1 MSGDIES
8 RTITGSMDMGVHV
21 VDLVHH
27 RIETCLGQ
35 KLFKTDRAL
44 LLKWAEGG
52 DLNKLDLLVDGVRF
66 ILFQVFEGVSHL
78 VGRYKCLNRFFHVG
92 TILSICI

>member
-8 RTITGSMDMGVHV
+8 RTITGTMDMGVYV
-21 VDLVHH
+21 VDLIHH
-27 RIETCLGQ
+27 RIETRLGQ

-78 VGRYKCLNRFFHVG
+78 VGR
-92 TILSICI
+92 